1 MTVRGSLGQLFVRN
15 WPIKLAAMFF
25 AIMLY
30 VAVAAQQ
37 PLTQSFAL
45 RLAIAIPP
53 GRTVRQQPAG
63 VTVVIAGKGS
73 EILKLRSFPRVIR
86 KVIPDTF
93 SASLWRFQLQAT
105 DVELPKGIDVQV
117 ADIRPRDVEILLDSV
132 SRKDVRIVPRVKVEA
147 ESGYVLRGLSI
158 TPSLAHLVGPEKSL
172 AKLDSVTTLPTVIS
186 SVSGPFFQTVPID
199 TTPLGVVR
207 ISPKAVRM
215 AGEVT
220 AIIER
225 SIGGVPITTAA
236 SGFTGLL
243 ILSQDVHKVFGGV
256 VPELASRAHL
266 SALPA
271 VVDRALAEAGLAWSA
286 VDAVAVTQGP
296 GLVGA
301 LLVGVV
307 YAKAL
312 AYAGDREL
320 IGVHHMEGHLFAP
333 ALEDPELAP
342 PFVALLVSGGHTL
355 LLDVP
360 AWGRYRLLGATR
372 DDAAGEAFDK
382 VATLLGLGYPGG
394 PAIER
399 LAAQGDP
406 RRFSFPRPMRDEG
419 YEFSFSGLKTAVLR
433 AVRASD
439 DLERDRPHL
448 ARAFQDAV
456 LDVLATKLERAV
468 RATGYRTAVLGGGV
482 ACNRTLAEVAA
493 QRLSGLARAALSR
506 PHLSADNAAMIA
518 RAGWHRLAL
527 GERSDW
533 TLDAQADLPLP
544 GLEPAPSPPSVIR
557 HPQAP

>member
-1 MTVRGSLGQLFVRN
+1 MSARVNLGQLVIRN

-37 PLTQSFAL
+37 PLSQTFAV
-45 RLAIAIPP
+45 RLAVVGPP
-53 GRTVRQQPAG
+53 GRSVRQQPAG
-63 VTVVIAGKGS
+63 VTVVITGKGS
-73 EILKLRSFPRVIR
+73 EILKLRTFPRVIR

-93 SASLWRFQLQAT
+93 SASAWRVQLQPT
-105 DVELPKGIDVQV
+105 DVELPKGSDVQV
-117 ADIRPRDVEILLDSV
+117 ADIRPRDVEVVLDSV
-132 SRKDVRIVPRVKVEA
+132 VHKDVRIVARVRVEA
-147 ESGYVLRGLSI
+147 ESGYVMRGLSI
-158 TPSLAHLVGPEKSL
+158 TPSMARVIGPEKSL
-172 AKLDSVTTLPTVIS
+172 ALIDSVTTLPIVIS
-186 SVSGPFFQTVPID
+186 SVNGPFFRTVPLD
-199 TTPLGVVR
+199 TAPLGIVR
-207 ISPKAVRM
+207 IAPKEVRM
-215 AGEVT
+215 AGEGT
-220 AIIER
+220 AIVER
-225 SIGGVPITTAA
+225 SLSGVPITTAA
-236 SGFTGLL
+236 SGFPGFLL
-243 ILSQDVHKVFGGV
+243 SVERVGGV

-266 SALPA
+266 AALPA
-271 VVDRALAEAGLAWSA
+271 VVDRALAEAGIGWSA

-312 AYAGDREL
+312 AYAGDRVL

-333 ALEDPELAP
+333 LVEDPDLAP

-394 PAIER
+394 AAIER

-406 RRFSFPRPMRDEG
+406 PRFSFPRPIRDEG

-433 AVRASD
+433 AVRARH
-439 DLERDRPHL
+439 DLQRDRAHL

-456 LDVLATKLERAV
+456 LDVLVTKLERAV

-482 ACNRTLAEVAA
+482 ACNRTLAELAA
-493 QRLSGLARAALSR
+493 QRLSGLARGAGASPRLNT
-506 PHLSADNAAMIA
+506 DNPAMIA
-518 RAGWHRLAL
+518 RAGWHPPPV
-527 GERSDW
+527 GERHDR
-533 TLDAQADLPLP
+533 TPH
-544 GLEPAPSPPSVIR
+544 PPTG
-557 HPQAP
+557 PPP